1 MFDSAGKPAKLRART
16 IALASVVPTIE
27 IIAEL
32 RARRPVIIVDD
43 EARENEGDIIIP
55 AELATEQNIALTI
68 RYTGGVICLAMS
80 NALADHLELPPMVQ
94 HNAAK
99 RGTAYT
105 VSIEAANGIDTGISA
120 KDRALTIQAT
130 VKPEVTAADL
140 VRPGHVFPLRA
151 RDGGVLRRAGHTEA
165 AVDLARL
172 AGFKPAAAVS
182 ELMHD
187 DGTMMRLDALLAFA
201 DTHGFKVGTIAD
213 LIAYRLAHDPFV
225 SRVAS
230 AKLPTTYGDFTL
242 HGFSDDLTKGEHVAL
257 TMGVID
263 DSAPVLVR
271 MHSECLT
278 GDALHSL
285 RCDCGAQRDAALAAI
300 AAEGRGVLVYLRQ
313 EGRGIGLLNKIRAY
327 ALQDGDADTVEANLQ
342 LDFAADL
349 RDYGIGAQILHDLG
363 VRRMRLLTNNPRKI
377 AGLAGY
383 SLEIVE
389 RVPLHAGRNPH
400 NARYLATKVAKLGH
414 IAE

>member
-1 MFDSAGKPAKLRART
+1 
-16 IALASVVPTIE
+16 
-27 IIAEL
+27 
-32 RARRPVIIVDD
+32 VDD
-43 EARENEGDIIIP
+43 ENRENEGDIIIP
-55 AELATEQNIALTI
+55 AEFASEQNIAFTI

-80 NALADHLELPPMVQ
+80 NALADHLELPPMVE

-105 VSIEAANGIDTGISA
+105 VSIEAAQGIDTGISA
-120 KDRALTIQAT
+120 KDRALTIRTT
-130 VKPEVTAADL
+130 VRDGVTARDL

-172 AGFKPAAAVS
+172 AGFQPVAAVS

-187 DGTMMRLDALLAFA
+187 DGTMMRMGALLEFA
-201 DTHGFKVGTIAD
+201 AHHGFAVGTIAD
-213 LIAYRLAHDPFV
+213 LIGYRLAHDTFV
-225 SRVAS
+225 TRVAS
-230 AKLPTTYGDFTL
+230 AKLPTAYGDFVL
-242 HGFSDDLTKGEHVAL
+242 HGFEDALSGSEHVAL
-257 TMGVID
+257 TMGTVD
-263 DSAPVLVR
+263 DGAPVLVR

-327 ALQDGDADTVEANLQ
+327 ALQDGDIDTVEANLR

-349 RDYGIGAQILHDLG
+349 RDYGVGAQILHSLG
-363 VRRMRLLTNNPRKI
+363 VQRLRLLTNNPRKV
-377 AGLAGY
+377 AGLSGY
-383 SLEIVE
+383 AMEIVE
-389 RVPLHAGRNPH
+389 RVPLHAGKNPH
-400 NARYLATKVAKLGH
+400 NERYLATKVAKLGH
-414 IAE
+414 LED